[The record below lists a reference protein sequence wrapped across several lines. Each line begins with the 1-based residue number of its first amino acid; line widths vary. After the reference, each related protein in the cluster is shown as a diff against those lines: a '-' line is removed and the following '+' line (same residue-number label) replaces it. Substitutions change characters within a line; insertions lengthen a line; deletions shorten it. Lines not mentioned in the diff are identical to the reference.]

1 MQVVLGSLFLLLL
14 STSHGWQIRDRI
26 GDNELEER
34 IIYPGKRERLIEE
47 MNRLFTH
54 SSLRDFHF
62 VVSGTLWCGH
72 GNKSSG
78 PNELGRFKHTDAC
91 CRTHDMCPDVMSAG
105 ESKHG
110 LTNTASHTRF
120 PSPASLSLSLSF
132 RSSPI
137 SRGFLSKSHFLPPS
151 EASSRLFNFSR
162 ENATLSPLSSY
173 LRWWTHARGFH
184 SIPTDGAVT
193 IAAVNAGLA

>member
-34 IIYPGKRERLIEE
+34 IIYP
-47 MNRLFTH
+47 
-54 SSLRDFHF
+54 
-62 VVSGTLWCGH
+62 GTLWCGH

-110 LTNTASHTRF
+110 LTNTASHTR
-120 PSPASLSLSLSF
+120 LSCDCDDKFYDCLKNSADT
-132 RSSPI
+132 I
-137 SRGFLSKSHFLPPS
+137 
-151 EASSRLFNFSR
+151 
-162 ENATLSPLSSY
+162 SSY
-173 LRWWTHARGFH
+173 FVGKMYFNLIDTKCYKLEHPVTGCGERNEGRW
-184 SIPTDGAVT
+184 
-193 IAAVNAGLA
+193 AAYTVDSMRQSVYQWVYLPRY

>member
-1 MQVVLGSLFLLLL
+1 MQIVLGSLFLLLL

-120 PSPASLSLSLSF
+120 PSPASLSLSQLSLLSHFARLSF
-132 RSSPI
+132 Q
-137 SRGFLSKSHFLPPS
+137 
-151 EASSRLFNFSR
+151 E
-162 ENATLSPLSSY
+162 PLSSP
-173 LRWWTHARGFH
+173 LGSEEHALDFSTFH
-184 SIPTDGAVT
+184 AKTQPFLPFLLIYVGGPTREGSIPFRLTGRTNDRRG
-193 IAAVNAGLA
+193 

>member
-1 MQVVLGSLFLLLL
+1 MMQIVLGSLFLLLL

-120 PSPASLSLSLSF
+120 PSPASLSLSQLSLLSHFARLSF
-132 RSSPI
+132 Q
-137 SRGFLSKSHFLPPS
+137 
-151 EASSRLFNFSR
+151 E
-162 ENATLSPLSSY
+162 PLSSS
-173 LRWWTHARGFH
+173 LGSELSTFQLFTRKRNPFSPFFLSTLVDPRERVPFH
-184 SIPTDGAVT
+184 SD
-193 IAAVNAGLA
+193 

>member
-120 PSPASLSLSLSF
+120 PSPASLSLSQLSLLSHFARLSF
-132 RSSPI
+132 Q
-137 SRGFLSKSHFLPPS
+137 
-151 EASSRLFNFSR
+151 E
-162 ENATLSPLSSY
+162 PLSSPFGGEE
-173 LRWWTHARGFH
+173 HALDFSTFH
-184 SIPTDGAVT
+184 AKTQPFLPFLLIYVGGPTREGSIPFRLTGR
-193 IAAVNAGLA
+193 

>member
-120 PSPASLSLSLSF
+120 PSPASLSLSLSAFAPLPF
-132 RSSPI
+132 RAAFFPRATFFPPRK
-137 SRGFLSKSHFLPPS
+137 RGTR
-151 EASSRLFNFSR
+151 SRLFNFSR

-184 SIPTDGAVT
+184 SIPTDGAD
-193 IAAVNAGLA
+193 

>member
-120 PSPASLSLSLSF
+120 PSPASLSLSLSAFAPLPF
-132 RSSPI
+132 RAAFFPRAI
-137 SRGFLSKSHFLPPS
+137 FFLPRKR
-151 EASSRLFNFSR
+151 ALDFSTFHAKTQPFLPFLLIYVGGPTR
-162 ENATLSPLSSY
+162 E
-173 LRWWTHARGFH
+173 G
-184 SIPTDGAVT
+184 SIPFRLTGRTNDRRG
-193 IAAVNAGLA
+193 

>member
-120 PSPASLSLSLSF
+120 PSPASLSLSQLSLLSHFARLSF
-132 RSSPI
+132 QESFSS
-137 SRGFLSKSHFLPPS
+137 SLGSELSTFQ
-151 EASSRLFNFSR
+151 LFTRKRNPF
-162 ENATLSPLSSY
+162 SY
-173 LRWWTHARGFH
+173 LRWWTHARVPFH
-184 SIPTDGAVT
+184 CD
-193 IAAVNAGLA
+193 